1 MRKELQ
7 RFTTLTREFT
17 AIVEKKSVAKEDWHV
32 KTICLIDVKTN
43 KRIVADHC
51 WIFKNEE
58 WKGIAVNCKVSF
70 TATVKPYYKIY
81 KGTEV
86 KDYCLCD
93 IHNVK
98 IVL

>member
-1 MRKELQ
+1 MRKDLQ

-17 AIVEKKSVAKEDWHV
+17 AIVQKESVTKTDKNI

-51 WIFKNEE
+51 WIFKDEQ
-58 WKGIAVNCKVSF
+58 WKGIAVNKVVSF

-81 KGTEV
+81 KGEKV
-86 KDYCLCD
+86 KDYCLCN
-93 IHNVK
+93 IHSVK
-98 IVL
+98 VL